1 MIPVEQIE
9 EVSQTLARALGLVH
23 PGHRSLRELADEVV
37 KELERARRDLEE
49 LT

>member
-1 MIPVEQIE
+1 MESVE
-9 EVSQTLARALGLVH
+9 EVCQTLARALGLVH

-49 LT
+49 MT